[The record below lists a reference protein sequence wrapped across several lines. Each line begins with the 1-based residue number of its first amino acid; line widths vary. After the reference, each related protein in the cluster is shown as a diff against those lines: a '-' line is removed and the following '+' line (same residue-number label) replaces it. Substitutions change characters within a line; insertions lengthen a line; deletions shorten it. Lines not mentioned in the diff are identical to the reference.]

1 LSRRQQRS
9 SAKRN
14 NEAGDGG
21 GVKKR
26 SAARGHPPEPVWHT
40 GMAAAVV
47 EGDGEPQ
54 THTSSRRRRSW
65 CGRAAMGVVVEEKV
79 SWCSMWRLRGKA
91 SHARVCD
98 YLQVTC

>member
-1 LSRRQQRS
+1 M
-9 SAKRN
+9 
-14 NEAGDGG
+14 
-21 GVKKR
+21 KKR

-54 THTSSRRRRSW
+54 THTSSSRRRRSW

-79 SWCSMWRLRGKA
+79 SVGGDAPGGTAYKARERRGE
-91 SHARVCD
+91 RRI
-98 YLQVTC
+98 